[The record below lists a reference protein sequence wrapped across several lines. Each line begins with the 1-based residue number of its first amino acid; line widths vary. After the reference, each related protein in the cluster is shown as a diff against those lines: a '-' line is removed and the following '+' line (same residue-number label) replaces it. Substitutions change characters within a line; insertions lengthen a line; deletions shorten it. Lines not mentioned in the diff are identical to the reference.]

1 MSERRDHLLVNLTA
15 PTPAIDNLQIRASA
29 RGFSRAVLTSARMH
43 SRNGRLTLRDLPKAH
58 PFQEPAY
65 QYCGAQRANQ
75 LLPFAITDHV
85 GGGLDRIP

>member
-1 MSERRDHLLVNLTA
+1 MFSILAA
-15 PTPAIDNLQIRASA
+15 PRVYIDNLQIRAAA

-43 SRNGRLTLRDLPKAH
+43 SRDGRLALRDLPGAH
-58 PFQEPAY
+58 SFKQPAY
-65 QYCGAQRANQ
+65 QHCGPKRANQ